1 MKRDFT
7 QKTISTLRKRAGE
20 MCTICKRLTSIPHT
34 DPEKSI
40 SLGEAAHIKG
50 KNNSPNKR
58 FDNLLNDEEI
68 ANISNSIWLCRECHK
83 KIDTD
88 ELHFTVEYLTDA
100 KKQHE
105 TDLTSGKLNY
115 TKFIEYQKLEFE
127 VHYLRQELD
136 NKGNSK
142 LIEKLEKEKQQF
154 KEKIDDIEK
163 TLLNSANSLDKA
175 KKCFF
180 ELNDLEATL
189 NLIDE
194 DSLIKEEITIAQK
207 RLLTAQVKEA
217 QGKNNEA
224 EINYK
229 KSIDIYPYLENL
241 FYYGKFLYS
250 NVQYTDAIKL
260 FKRIVGPENDKSV
273 KKTKLTYESIHI
285 LNRTCLFLAYIFQD
299 LNDESSAVQYINNAL
314 SFQKYLIDKN
324 PKEID
329 FHINTLSVQGILL
342 NKKGQYI
349 DALKFHKKALELT
362 EIIFDK
368 KSHEIAS
375 CLANL
380 GITYFDLND
389 KENAQKN
396 LFQALDILEEI
407 KFQDERNKSSLA
419 QLYFWLFRLTKD
431 SMYCNKSYNLYVE
444 LSEYNQ
450 KKYLREKIIIQIDL
464 TTITDS
470 LEEKE
475 NLYENILS
483 QENDLINIDK
493 NLYEPLLANI
503 YRIFSIDLINHNKLE
518 KALLMINK
526 SVQLFTINAKRNP
539 NNSQDFIIAINLQI
553 DLLLQ
558 DKKNNKVE
566 LENSIYLFR
575 DLMHNNTINSKIFS
589 EVFESRLNYLMSEI
603 N

>member
-1 MKRDFT
+1 LRRDFT

-40 SLGEAAHIKG
+40 NLGEAAHIIG
-50 KNNSPNKR
+50 KINTPNKR
-58 FDNLLNDEEI
+58 FDHILTDDEI
-68 ANISNSIWLCRECHK
+68 SNISNSIWLCRECHK

-88 ELHFTVEYLTDA
+88 ELYFTVQYLKDI

-105 TDLTSGKLNY
+105 ADLTSGKLNY

-136 NKGNSK
+136 NKSNFK

-163 TLLNSANSLDKA
+163 TLLNSVNSLDKA
-175 KKCFF
+175 RKCFF

-189 NLIDE
+189 DLIDE

-217 QGKNNEA
+217 QGKNDEA

-260 FKRIVGPENDKSV
+260 FKRIVGPENDKYV
-273 KKTKLTYESIHI
+273 KKTKLNYDSIHI
-285 LNRTCLFLAYIFQD
+285 LNRTCLFLAYIFQY

-342 NKKGQYI
+342 NKKGQYRE
-349 DALKFHKKALELT
+349 ALRFHKKALELT

-368 KSHEIAS
+368 NSHEIAS

-396 LFQALDILEEI
+396 LIQALNILEGI
-407 KFQDERNKSSLA
+407 KYKEERNKSSLA
-419 QLYFWLFRLTKD
+419 QLYLWLFRLTND
-431 SMYCNKSYNLYVE
+431 EIYCNKSYNLYLE
-444 LSEYNQ
+444 LSEYNP
-450 KKYLREKIIIQIDL
+450 KKYLRDKIISQIDIAA
-464 TTITDS
+464 ITNN

-475 NLYENILS
+475 SLYENILS

-503 YRIFSIDLINHNKLE
+503 YRIFSIDLINHDKLE
-518 KALLMINK
+518 KALFMINK
-526 SVQLFTINAKRNP
+526 SIKLFIIIAKRNP
-539 NNSQDFIIAINLQI
+539 NHSQDFITAINLQI

-558 DKKNNKVE
+558 DKTKNKTE
-566 LENSIYLFR
+566 IENSINLFR
-575 DLMHNNTINSKIFS
+575 DVMHNNPSASKIFS
-589 EVFESRLNYLMSEI
+589 EVFENRLNYLLSQI